1 VLEPTRAVIHESDG
15 PRNALRTMN
24 ELFLSAAIVTNR
36 ERQVV
41 GMITDRDALKLV
53 QLGEST
59 ITSKIQPLESVNRD
73 TPLIDLFVPSVESPL
88 PVTVTDEEHRLLG
101 VIPRVTLL
109 AALASTTPPTEEMTV
124 LSKPLPGNVVDA
136 ALQGAG
142 EEN

>member
-1 VLEPTRAVIHESDG
+1 RDGQIVQVGTPEEILMDPANDYVAQFVQDVDRARVLTASAVLEPTRAVIHESDG

-88 PVTVTDEEHRLLG
+88 PVTVT
-101 VIPRVTLL
+101 
-109 AALASTTPPTEEMTV
+109 
-124 LSKPLPGNVVDA
+124 
-136 ALQGAG
+136 
-142 EEN
+142 